1 MISASR
7 FRRSTEHLMSMF
19 GSDGTLRVPQG
30 NGTYD
35 PDSGDTMYIEDTYPI
50 KYVPYPMVT
59 DPTSDYGLS
68 AFKDSVVTFYVKD
81 ISVVVNETCVIEG
94 IDGIKWSIIT
104 LNTTNI
110 NNQVVMYEATVK
122 AHT

>member
-1 MISASR
+1 
-7 FRRSTEHLMSMF
+7 MF